1 MRMSQLYMPT
11 LKEAPSD
18 AEIVSQE
25 LLIRGGFV
33 RKVASGIYTYLPLGK
48 RVLSK
53 IERIVREEMDAI
65 GAQEILMPILQP
77 AELWRITGRWDD
89 YGPEMMKLKDRHER
103 EFTLGPTHEEVI
115 TDLVKNEVR
124 SYKQLPLIL
133 YQISVKYRDEIRP
146 RFGVLRARE
155 FIMKDAYSFHRDWD
169 SLNEVYEDFRRAY
182 SKISERLGLEYLV
195 IEAESGAIGGSVSHE
210 FVIPAGVGETNVLI
224 CDECGYKASDEK
236 AEFKGKYE
244 EIDEE
249 ERELKKV
256 PTPDVRTMDEVSDF
270 LNVSPERIVKSLLF
284 KGKEG
289 FVMAL
294 IRGDLELNEAKL
306 KAYLKDQ
313 SLRLAT
319 PEEVL
324 EEFGVPIGFIG
335 PVGLDNVRKIADV
348 SVKYLK
354 NFVVG
359 GMEED
364 THYVNVNL
372 GRDFEVDEWADLKV
386 VKEGDPCPVCG
397 NPLREIKGIE
407 LGHIFKLG
415 TKYSKSMETFFTD
428 EDGSLKP
435 FIMGCYGWGVSRTMG
450 ASVEQLHD
458 DDGIIWP
465 ISIAPYRVVVTVVNV
480 NDEKQMKTGEEIY
493 KKLLEIDEEVV
504 IDDRN
509 VSPGVKFKD
518 ADLVGFPIRINV
530 GKGVQEDKVELK
542 VRYSKKFF
550 KVSVKE
556 GLAELINT
564 LKKLEEDYDP
574 HRRSEE

>member
-1 MRMSQLYMPT
+1 MSKLYMPT

-77 AELWRITGRWDD
+77 AELWRTTGRWDD

-115 TDLVKNEVR
+115 TDLVKNEVK

-169 SLNEVYEDFRRAY
+169 SLNEVYEDFRKAY

-210 FVIPAGVGETNVLI
+210 FVIPASVGETNVLI

-244 EIDEE
+244 EINEGE
-249 ERELKKV
+249 KELKKV
-256 PTPDVRTMDEVSDF
+256 PTPNVRTIDEVSDF
-270 LNVSPERIVKSLLF
+270 LNVSPERIVKSILF

-313 SLRLAT
+313 SLRLAA

-335 PVGLDNVRKIADV
+335 PVGLDNVRKVADV

-364 THYVNVNL
+364 THYINVNL

-415 TKYSKSMETFFTD
+415 TKYSKSMEALFTD

-493 KKLLEIDEEVV
+493 KKLLEMNEEVV

-518 ADLVGFPIRINV
+518 ADLIGFPIRINV
-530 GKGVQEDKVELK
+530 GKGVREGKVELK
-542 VRYSKKFF
+542 VRYSKKFL
-550 KVSVKE
+550 KLSVKE
-556 GLAELINT
+556 GLAELIST
-564 LKKLEEDYDP
+564 LRKLEEDYDP